1 MLITKIQSTLAR
13 LINGGCLN
21 LSRRGNSDLQKMRN
35 PEVEQLANCDD
46 EDCLSE
52 STPALAF
59 HPPRSTS
66 NLSE

>member
-1 MLITKIQSTLAR
+1 MEAAWIFLAAV
-13 LINGGCLN
+13 IP
-21 LSRRGNSDLQKMRN
+21 DLQKMRN

-59 HPPRSTS
+59 HPAQ
-66 NLSE
+66 LYQQLE